1 MSVHGDEQIG
11 RVLGGRY
18 RLVAAVGTGASATVY
33 QADDVQLRRR
43 VAVKVLHPYLAEDR
57 AFLRRFQAE
66 AQAAAALSHPNIMAV
81 FDWGADEHIPYLVL
95 EYLGGGSLRAM
106 LDRGRLLSPSQA
118 LLVGLETSRGLDYA
132 HRRGVVHR
140 DIKPANLLFGEDR
153 RLRIADFGLA
163 RAIAEAAWTEP
174 SGVLLGTARYASPEQ
189 AKGDPVDGKSDVY
202 SLALTMVESVT
213 GEVPFAGE
221 TTVATL
227 MNRLDRLMPVSADL
241 GPLAAVIER
250 AGRPDPA
257 ERSTAAELGQGLI
270 AAAEKLPRPAPL
282 ALVATSAALS
292 SGDATAI
299 GARAAV
305 PASAAVGS
313 TPVVPPPGAQD
324 VTRPVAAPDAAVA
337 ATAVPSPAR
346 PELFDQDSSRP
357 GRTLRTFLAV
367 LALLAVAAIVGAGV
381 LLFHRSSTP
390 THPVDDLVGVPVGE
404 ARNRVATNGWNVTEV
419 RQKNDTQPLDVVFKT
434 TPSSG
439 ELAEGES
446 FVLYVS
452 DGPTPSVLP
461 PMVGMPVE
469 QVMTTL
475 APLDLKLVVSGQQFS
490 ETAPVNTIVAFT
502 VAGQAVPEGA
512 AVDKGSTVNVIV
524 SAGPEPRT
532 IPQLSGLPPD
542 QVEQTLKGLGLVPAQ
557 RRGRL
562 RPRGRRG
569 AGGRQQPAAGHA
581 GGPGLDRHV
590 PGLEGRGPRH
600 RAEHVPDD
608 APAGHRGPERG
619 RARRGSHRGR
629 SQPGR
634 RRLGAAVRQ
643 PGPARH
649 GRRADVLLSR
659 RTRRPTAGLR
669 PARAPLARLGD
680 LSSLR
685 HRTRRGWRTH
695 GRS

>member
-18 RLVAAVGTGASATVY
+18 RLVVAVGTGASATVY

-66 AQAAAALSHPNIMAV
+66 AQSAAALSHPNIMAV

-337 ATAVPSPAR
+337 ATAGPSPAR

-381 LLFHRSSTP
+381 LLFNRSSTP
-390 THPVDDLVGVPVGE
+390 THPVDDLIGLPVGE

-475 APLDLKLVVSGQQFS
+475 APLDLKLVVSGQEFS

-542 QVEQTLKGLGLVPAQ
+542 QVEQTLKGLGLVPA
-557 RRGRL
+557 RGEDVFDPVVAAGLVAGSNPPQGTQVARDSTVTYQVSKGADL
-562 RPRGRRG
+562 VTVPNMYLMTLQQATAALNAAGLAVGPIVGDPSLAVVASAPPFGSQAPRGT
-569 AGGRQQPAAGHA
+569 AV
-581 GGPGLDRHV
+581 GL
-590 PGLEGRGPRH
+590 
-600 RAEHVPDD
+600 
-608 APAGHRGPERG
+608 
-619 RARRGSHRGR
+619 
-629 SQPGR
+629 
-634 RRLGAAVRQ
+634 
-643 PGPARH
+643 
-649 GRRADVLLSR
+649 
-659 RTRRPTAGLR
+659 TFF
-669 PARAPLARLGD
+669 
-680 LSSLR
+680 
-685 HRTRRGWRTH
+685 
-695 GRS
+695 

>member
-189 AKGDPVDGKSDVY
+189 AKGEPVDGKSDVY
-202 SLALTMVESVT
+202 SLALTLVESVT

-227 MNRLDRLMPVSADL
+227 MNRLDRLMPVSAEL

-292 SGDATAI
+292 SRDATAI
-299 GARAAV
+299 GARAGV
-305 PASAAVGS
+305 PAAAAVGS
-313 TPVVPPPGAQD
+313 TPVVPPPAAPAGAQD

-337 ATAVPSPAR
+337 ATAVPPPAR
-346 PELFDQDSSRP
+346 PELFDQDSSRS
-357 GRTLRTFLAV
+357 GRTLRTFLVV
-367 LALLAVAAIVGAGV
+367 LAVLAVAAIVGAGV

-390 THPVDDLVGVPVGE
+390 THPVEDLVGLPVGE

-469 QVMTTL
+469 QVMATL

-490 ETAPVNTIVAFT
+490 ETAPVNTVVAFT

-542 QVEQTLKGLGLVPAQ
+542 QVEQTLKGLGLVPA
-557 RRGRL
+557 RGEDVFDPVVAAGLVAASNPPQGTQVARDSTVTYQVSKGADL
-562 RPRGRRG
+562 VTVPNLYLMTLQQATAALNAAGLTVGPIVGDPSRAVVASSPPFGSQAPRGS
-569 AGGRQQPAAGHA
+569 AV
-581 GGPGLDRHV
+581 GL
-590 PGLEGRGPRH
+590 
-600 RAEHVPDD
+600 
-608 APAGHRGPERG
+608 
-619 RARRGSHRGR
+619 
-629 SQPGR
+629 
-634 RRLGAAVRQ
+634 
-643 PGPARH
+643 
-649 GRRADVLLSR
+649 
-659 RTRRPTAGLR
+659 TFF
-669 PARAPLARLGD
+669 
-680 LSSLR
+680 
-685 HRTRRGWRTH
+685 
-695 GRS
+695 

>member
-57 AFLRRFQAE
+57 GFLRRFQAE

-189 AKGDPVDGKSDVY
+189 AKGEPIDGRSDVY
-202 SLALTMVESVT
+202 SLALTLVESVT

-227 MNRLDRLMPVSADL
+227 MNRLDRLMPVSAEL

-292 SGDATAI
+292 SRDATAI
-299 GARAAV
+299 GARAGV
-305 PASAAVGS
+305 PAAAAVGS
-313 TPVVPPPGAQD
+313 TPVVPPPTAPAGAQD
-324 VTRPVAAPDAAVA
+324 VTRPVVAPAPGVA
-337 ATAVPSPAR
+337 ATAVPPPAR
-346 PELFDQDSSRP
+346 TELFDQDSYRS
-357 GRTLRTFLAV
+357 GRTLRTFLVV
-367 LALLAVAAIVGAGV
+367 LAVLAVAAIIGAGV

-390 THPVDDLVGVPVGE
+390 THPVDDLVGLPVGE

-419 RQKNDTQPLDVVFKT
+419 RQKNDAQPLDVVFKT
-434 TPSSG
+434 TPSTG
-439 ELAEGES
+439 DLAEGES

-461 PMVGMPVE
+461 PMVGTPVE
-469 QVMTTL
+469 QVMATL

-490 ETAPVNTIVAFT
+490 ETAPVNTVVAFT

-512 AVDKGSTVNVIV
+512 TVDKGSTVNVIV

-532 IPQLSGLPPD
+532 IPQLAGLPAD
-542 QVEQTLKGLGLVPAQ
+542 QVEQTLKGLGLVPA
-557 RRGRL
+557 RGEDVFDPAVATGLVAASNPPQGTQVARDSTVIYQVSKGADL
-562 RPRGRRG
+562 VAVPNLYLMTLQQATAALNAAGLTVGPIVGDPSRVVVSSSPPFGSQAPRGS
-569 AGGRQQPAAGHA
+569 AV
-581 GGPGLDRHV
+581 GL
-590 PGLEGRGPRH
+590 
-600 RAEHVPDD
+600 
-608 APAGHRGPERG
+608 
-619 RARRGSHRGR
+619 
-629 SQPGR
+629 
-634 RRLGAAVRQ
+634 
-643 PGPARH
+643 
-649 GRRADVLLSR
+649 
-659 RTRRPTAGLR
+659 TFY
-669 PARAPLARLGD
+669 
-680 LSSLR
+680 
-685 HRTRRGWRTH
+685 
-695 GRS
+695 

>member
-57 AFLRRFQAE
+57 SFLRRFQAE

-140 DIKPANLLFGEDR
+140 DVKPANLLFGEDR

-202 SLALTMVESVT
+202 SLALTLVESVT

-227 MNRLDRLMPVSADL
+227 MNRLDRLMPVSAEL

-282 ALVATSAALS
+282 ALVATSASLS
-292 SGDATAI
+292 NRDTTAI
-299 GARAAV
+299 GAQAAV
-305 PASAAVGS
+305 PAGVATGPP
-313 TPVVPPPGAQD
+313 PVVPVPAPAPAGAVQD
-324 VTRPVAAPDAAVA
+324 VTRPITAPVPAAAGAAP
-337 ATAVPSPAR
+337 PPAR
-346 PELFDQDSSRP
+346 PELFDQDSSRS
-357 GRTLRTFLAV
+357 GRTLRTFLVV
-367 LALLAVAAIVGAGV
+367 LAVLAVAAIVGAAI
-381 LLFHRSSTP
+381 LFFHTSSTP
-390 THPVDDLVGVPVGE
+390 THPVEDLVGLPVGE

-419 RQKNDTQPLDVVFKT
+419 RQKNDAQPLDVVFKT
-434 TPSSG
+434 TPASG
-439 ELAEGES
+439 DLAEGKS

-461 PMVGMPVE
+461 HMVGMPVD
-469 QVMTTL
+469 QVMTSL
-475 APLDLKLVVSGQQFS
+475 AALDLQLVVSGQQFS
-490 ETAPVNTIVAFT
+490 ETAPLNTVVAFT
-502 VAGQAVPEGA
+502 VAGQSVPEGA

-532 IPQLSGLPPD
+532 IPQLNGLPPD
-542 QVEQTLKGLGLVPAQ
+542 QVEQTLRGLGLVPA
-557 RRGRL
+557 RGEDVFDAVVAAGLVAASNPPQGTQVARDSTVTYQVSKGADL
-562 RPRGRRG
+562 VTVPNMYLLTLPQATAALNAAGLTVGPIVGDPSRSVVASSPPFGSQAPRGS
-569 AGGRQQPAAGHA
+569 AV
-581 GGPGLDRHV
+581 GL
-590 PGLEGRGPRH
+590 
-600 RAEHVPDD
+600 
-608 APAGHRGPERG
+608 
-619 RARRGSHRGR
+619 
-629 SQPGR
+629 
-634 RRLGAAVRQ
+634 
-643 PGPARH
+643 
-649 GRRADVLLSR
+649 
-659 RTRRPTAGLR
+659 TFY
-669 PARAPLARLGD
+669 
-680 LSSLR
+680 
-685 HRTRRGWRTH
+685 
-695 GRS
+695 

>member
-66 AQAAAALSHPNIMAV
+66 AQSAAALSHPNIMAV

-337 ATAVPSPAR
+337 ATAGPSPAR

-381 LLFHRSSTP
+381 LLFNRSSTP
-390 THPVDDLVGVPVGE
+390 THPVDDLIGLPVGE

-475 APLDLKLVVSGQQFS
+475 APLDLKLVVSGQEFS

-542 QVEQTLKGLGLVPAQ
+542 QVEQTLKGLGLVPA
-557 RRGRL
+557 RGEDVFDPVVAAGLVAGSNPPQGTQVARDSTVTYQVSKGADL
-562 RPRGRRG
+562 VTVPNMYLMTLQQATAALNAAGLAVGPIVGDPSLAVVASAPPFGSQAPRGT
-569 AGGRQQPAAGHA
+569 AV
-581 GGPGLDRHV
+581 GL
-590 PGLEGRGPRH
+590 
-600 RAEHVPDD
+600 
-608 APAGHRGPERG
+608 
-619 RARRGSHRGR
+619 
-629 SQPGR
+629 
-634 RRLGAAVRQ
+634 
-643 PGPARH
+643 
-649 GRRADVLLSR
+649 
-659 RTRRPTAGLR
+659 TFF
-669 PARAPLARLGD
+669 
-680 LSSLR
+680 
-685 HRTRRGWRTH
+685 
-695 GRS
+695 